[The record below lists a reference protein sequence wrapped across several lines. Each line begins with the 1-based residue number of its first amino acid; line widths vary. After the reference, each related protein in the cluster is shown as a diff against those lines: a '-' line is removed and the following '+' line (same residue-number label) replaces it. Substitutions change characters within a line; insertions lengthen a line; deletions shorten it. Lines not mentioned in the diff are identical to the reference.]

1 MDRINNIPEL
11 LEVWEKLNANSSTS
25 HLQSF
30 LNLFKTF
37 KNQSLKDIVISLNE
51 DLEYLLINLPSEYI
65 LLLLDLAR
73 TKNNILKYRLR
84 VLSSLATA
92 IVLLQVYFKINFL
105 EIEWLILDS
114 GIGVFGFFFNLSLLL
129 VAIPSIMFYVFFHLK
144 NLSLINYLEATAAI
158 RKAEEIKAIT
168 NFTDHIQEEEKKQP

>member
-1 MDRINNIPEL
+1 MDRSNNIPDL
-11 LEVWEKLNANSSTS
+11 LEVWDKLNTYSSS
-25 HLQSF
+25 NHLQSF
-30 LNLFKTF
+30 LNLFNTF
-37 KNQSLKDIVISLNE
+37 KNQSLKTIIISLNE
-51 DLEYLLINLPSEYI
+51 ELEELLIHLPSEYI
-65 LLLLDLAR
+65 LLLVDLAK

-114 GIGVFGFFFNLSLLL
+114 GIGLIGFVFNLSHLLIA
-129 VAIPSIMFYVFFHLK
+129 VPSIMFYVFFHLK

-158 RKAEEIKAIT
+158 RKAEEIQIEQ
-168 NFTDHIQEEEKKQP
+168 NQIDDSQEIESC